1 MRTLV
6 KNKRVLHYQN
16 IVGTEKEIVNGYF
29 TGNKIKIYSEPIK
42 VYVNVSFPKGKNE
55 QDSVGILSKFD
66 KVAISNLDLG
76 IEEQARIF
84 LDNTPVLNDN
94 GEYDNYDFTCKE
106 VLKSINNYIYGL
118 SKRI

>member
-16 IVGTEKEIVNGYF
+16 IVNTEKEIVNGYF
-29 TGNKIKIYSEPIK
+29 TGNKIKIYGEPIK

-118 SKRI
+118 SKRV